1 MDNSQKLLIIG
12 LGKMGSSLLRG
23 LLSDGSLRFK
33 ISVLEPFLNEANI
46 KVIKDNKISHYS
58 SSKEI
63 KIFNFDIIILAV
75 KPQIIRDVC
84 EEILS
89 VSQERKAYSIISIL
103 AGTKIKTLE
112 SFFPDSPIVRG
123 MPNLAASASSSITA
137 IFGNKFTDKKFEK
150 LTENIFSKIGEY
162 FWIKNENDMDIIT
175 AISGSGPAYYFY
187 LTECLDL
194 IANEMG
200 LNQIDSIKLSKMVA
214 KGSSDIMMLS
224 KDAPNKLRDS
234 VSSKGGTTEAAFE
247 ILEGDKK
254 PFYNILL
261 KAVKNAVKRSRELND

>member
-12 LGKMGSSLLRG
+12 LGKIGSSLLRG

-63 KIFNFDIIILAV
+63 KIFDFDIIILAV

-89 VSQERKAYSIISIL
+89 MSQERKTYSIISIL
-103 AGTKIKTLE
+103 AGTKINTLE
-112 SFFPDSPIVRG
+112 SFFPETPIVRA

-150 LTENIFSKIGEY
+150 LTENIFLKIGEY

-224 KDAPNKLRDS
+224 KDTPDKLRDS

-247 ILEGDKK
+247 ILEGDEK

>member
-1 MDNSQKLLIIG
+1 MCIRDS
-12 LGKMGSSLLRG
+12 
-23 LLSDGSLRFK
+23 
-33 ISVLEPFLNEANI
+33 
-46 KVIKDNKISHYS
+46 
-58 SSKEI
+58 
-63 KIFNFDIIILAV
+63 ILAV

-194 IANEMG
+194 IAKEMG

-247 ILEGDKK
+247 ILEGDEK

-261 KAVKNAVKRSRELND
+261 KAVKNAVKRSRELNDYSYFGSKTLTFNPPRLLFDRLIFPPIVLIISCEIDNPNPEPAIF

>member
-58 SSKEI
+58 SAKNI

-214 KGSSDIMMLS
+214 KGSSDIMMQS

-247 ILEGDKK
+247 ILEGDEK

>member
-12 LGKMGSSLLRG
+12 LGKMGSSLLKG

-89 VSQERKAYSIISIL
+89 VSQERKACSIISIL

>member
-63 KIFNFDIIILAV
+63 KKFNFDIIILAV

-224 KDAPNKLRDS
+224 KDAPDKLRDS

-247 ILEGDKK
+247 ILEGDEK

>member
-46 KVIKDNKISHYS
+46 KVIKDNKISRYS

-247 ILEGDKK
+247 ILEGDEK